1 MEYIYDELIKNIDK
15 DRVLV
20 NEPMCKHTT
29 FKIGGPADIFVTIN
43 SVQELKTVIKL
54 AKENNININCI
65 GNGSNTLVRDK
76 GIRGITI
83 KLNMKEIIVKDDT
96 IEVEAGAS
104 LPVLAKT
111 ACENNLTGLE
121 FACGIPGTIGGA
133 VYMNAGAH
141 GVEFKDIVL
150 STTYLDRNLELHTI
164 TNEEQ
169 KFSHRY
175 SIFAETNNI
184 IISTSIKLT
193 KSSKEEILQKMQTYM
208 EMRRTR
214 QPLGMPSAGSVF
226 KRKDNIIPAE
236 IIDKCGLKGYNIGDA
251 YVSEK
256 HAGFIVNK
264 GKAKAKDV
272 LELIEHI
279 KNVVKEKYN
288 IDLELEIKVVG
299 Q

>member
-1 MEYIYDELIKNIDK
+1 MNELYDKLIKVIPQ
-15 DRVLV
+15 DRVLK

-29 FKIGGPADIFVTIN
+29 FKIGGLADIFVIIN

-65 GNGSNTLVRDK
+65 GNGSNILVKDE

-83 KLNMKEIIVKDDT
+83 KLNMKEITVKDNI
-96 IEVEAGAS
+96 IEAESGAS
-104 LPVLAKT
+104 LPILAKT
-111 ACENNLTGLE
+111 AYENNLSGLE
-121 FACGIPGTIGGA
+121 FACGIPGTVGGA
-133 VYMNAGAH
+133 IYMNAGAH

-150 STTYLDRNLELHTI
+150 STTYLDSNIELHTI
-164 TNEEQ
+164 KNEEQ

-288 IDLELEIKVVG
+288 IDLELEIKVVY
-299 Q
+299 

>member
-1 MEYIYDELIKNIDK
+1 MNELYDKLIKVIPQ
-15 DRVLV
+15 DRVLK

-29 FKIGGPADIFVTIN
+29 FKIGGSADIFVIIN

-65 GNGSNTLVRDK
+65 GNGSNILVKDE

-83 KLNMKEIIVKDDT
+83 KLNMKEITVKDNI
-96 IEVEAGAS
+96 IEAESGAS
-104 LPVLAKT
+104 LPILAKT
-111 ACENNLTGLE
+111 AYENNLSGLE
-121 FACGIPGTIGGA
+121 FACGIPGTVGGA
-133 VYMNAGAH
+133 IYMNAGAH

-150 STTYLDRNLELHTI
+150 STTYLDSNIELHTI
-164 TNEEQ
+164 KNEEQ

-288 IDLELEIKVVG
+288 IDLELEIKVVY
-299 Q
+299 

>member
-43 SVQELKTVIKL
+43 SVQELKIVIKL
-54 AKENNININCI
+54 AKEKNINITCI
-65 GNGSNTLVRDK
+65 GNGSNTLVRDE

-83 KLNMKEIIVKDDT
+83 KLNMKEITVKDDT

-111 ACENNLTGLE
+111 AYENNLSGLE
-121 FACGIPGTIGGA
+121 FACGIPGSVGGA

-141 GVEFKDIVL
+141 GAEFKEIVVC
-150 STTYLDRNLELHTI
+150 TTFLDRNLELHTI
-164 TNEEQ
+164 KNEEHN
-169 KFSHRY
+169 FSHRH

-184 IISTSIKLT
+184 IISTTLKLS
-193 KSSKEEILQKMQTYM
+193 KSRKEEILQKMQTYM
-208 EMRRTR
+208 EMRRKR

-236 IIDKCGLKGYNIGDA
+236 IIDKCELKGYNIGDA

-279 KNVVKEKYN
+279 KNVIKEKYN
-288 IDLELEIKVVG
+288 IELELEIKVFG